1 MSKMYNYLN
10 RQSIKAASKK
20 RMVIS
25 ILILLMEVMIL
36 ILGIIF
42 SIKALIVIGIVCLS
56 IELLMTILREILFR
70 LIFGFITTRVI
81 GDSMRPSINDGDILF
96 AQRAS
101 KYSLPLRAGDIIVI
115 DNKKYKNS
123 IKNRK
128 GKDGYH
134 KYLIKRLVLIGGGSV
149 KGENG
154 NILVRFPNDNRWR
167 FYATYSHIDPRY
179 SFGPYNLKSDEIFF
193 LGDNLFHSCD
203 SRYKEG
209 RSNIDNLYKI
219 SDIHSVVVGKGL
231 GEAIV
236 NVVDKKKC
244 FVAASSQIIK

>member
-81 GDSMRPSINDGDILF
+81 GDSMRP
-96 AQRAS
+96 
-101 KYSLPLRAGDIIVI
+101 
-115 DNKKYKNS
+115 
-123 IKNRK
+123 
-128 GKDGYH
+128 
-134 KYLIKRLVLIGGGSV
+134 
-149 KGENG
+149 
-154 NILVRFPNDNRWR
+154 
-167 FYATYSHIDPRY
+167 
-179 SFGPYNLKSDEIFF
+179 
-193 LGDNLFHSCD
+193 
-203 SRYKEG
+203 
-209 RSNIDNLYKI
+209 
-219 SDIHSVVVGKGL
+219 
-231 GEAIV
+231 
-236 NVVDKKKC
+236 
-244 FVAASSQIIK
+244 